1 MTTPYFVQ
9 PKSEIAAPL
18 RDWDRLRASGNL
30 SYLEFISLVK
40 ELWERRTPDV
50 PIFPTQGKQFARYP
64 CIVYGT
70 QVKTAMQNEPKK
82 RHREFI
88 THPTT
93 GQIYKITGQR
103 FKLVVSFSIT
113 TENEPI
119 LAEEILEAFEDFMEE
134 ITPILKKSGLSEIVY
149 GRQLPDAM
157 ENRDAEDVCK
167 RSVAYEVTI
176 ERVRQTPVDQLNE
189 IIIHART
196 FVESIRN
203 VFLGTAGDDFI
214 VVSDDHA
221 IPVGAEV
228 LVAPDETG
236 FLPEGIHSGW
246 RYVVSAVDGN
256 KLYLTALGSGDPI
269 NITADG
275 VGRLGL
281 WLGKVRVDIEDELA
295 TPNS

>member
-1 MTTPYFVQ
+1 MSTPYFVQ
-9 PKSEIAAPL
+9 PKNDIAAPL

-30 SYLEFISLVK
+30 SYLEFIALVT

-70 QVKTAMQNEPKK
+70 QVKTAMQSEPKK

-88 THPTT
+88 TNPNTN
-93 GQIYKITGQR
+93 QVYRITGQR
-103 FKLVVSFSIT
+103 FKLVVSFSVT
-113 TENEPI
+113 TENEPK
-119 LAEEILEAFEDFMEE
+119 LAEEILEAFEDFMDE
-134 ITPILKKSGLSEIVY
+134 ITPVLKKSGLSEIVY

-157 ENRDAEDVCK
+157 ENRDAEDICK

-176 ERVRQTPVDQLNE
+176 ERVRQIPVDQLNE
-189 IIIHART
+189 IVVQART

-203 VFLGTAGDDFI
+203 VFTGTAGDDFI
-214 VVSDDHA
+214 VVADDHA
-221 IPVGAEV
+221 IPLEAEV
-228 LVAPDETG
+228 LVTPDEIE
-236 FLPEGIHSGW
+236 FLPEGLHAGW
-246 RYVVSAVDGN
+246 RYVVDAIDGN
-256 KLYLTALGSGDPI
+256 KLYLTTIGGDPI

-275 VGRLGL
+275 IGRLSL
-281 WLGKVRVDIEDELA
+281 WLGKVKVDIEDEFA